1 VDQKLERIATA
12 EAPAA
17 MGPYSQAIRAGDF
30 VFCAGQV
37 GLDPA
42 SGKIVDGVEAQTE
55 RALRNLEAVLRAA
68 GGDLSRVVKTT
79 VFLADMSDFQAMNSV
94 YARLFGEHRPG
105 RSTVAA
111 AGLPAAARVEVEAIA
126 YLPRA

>member
-1 VDQKLERIATA
+1 MSQSLERIATK

-17 MGPYSQAIRAGDF
+17 MGPYSQAIRAGGF

-37 GLDPA
+37 GLDPS
-42 SGKIVDGVEAQTE
+42 SGKIVEGVEAQAE
-55 RALRNLEAVLRAA
+55 RALRNLEAVLREA

-79 VFLADMSDFQAMNSV
+79 VFLADMADFQALNSV
-94 YARLFGEHRPG
+94 YARLFGDHRPA

-111 AGLPAAARVEVEAIA
+111 AGLPGGARVEVEAIA
-126 YLPRA
+126 YLP

>member
-1 VDQKLERIATA
+1 
-12 EAPAA
+12 

-111 AGLPAAARVEVEAIA
+111 AGLPGGARVEVEAIA